1 MRYTYNG
8 SSERVFPTLGI
19 TVKKGD
25 QFDAPEDFSHPECS
39 AGEAKSFTKL
49 SSTPTPSAASDK
61 TLGE

>member
-8 SSERVFPTLGI
+8 SDERVFPTLGI

-25 QFDAPEDFSHPECS
+25 VFDAPEGFSHPDCS
-39 AGEAKSFTKL
+39 SGEAKPFTKL